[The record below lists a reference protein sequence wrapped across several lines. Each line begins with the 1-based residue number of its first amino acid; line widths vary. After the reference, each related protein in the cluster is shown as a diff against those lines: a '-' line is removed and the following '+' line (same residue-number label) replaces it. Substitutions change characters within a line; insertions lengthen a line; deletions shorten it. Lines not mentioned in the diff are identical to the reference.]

1 MTHPTAVTVA
11 FVTCYVLALGIEIL
25 RLRVPKRGWRALAVL
40 LTVVGATIEARYL
53 CARAVAAS
61 ASPLSSPHDWY
72 LLAGWA
78 LALLYLVTAVYRSQI
93 AFGLFLLPLA
103 LGLIISAQFADPKPF
118 APVRAS
124 RFWGN
129 IHGTFLLLGTVTVTI
144 GFVAGLMYL
153 VQSYR
158 LKKKHP
164 PNSGFRLPS
173 LEWLEL
179 VNTRS
184 LTYSVLLVGI
194 GVIAGIILNRIRIAG
209 QEKALPWTDPVV
221 ISSTAMFAWLIVAE
235 LFRLLY
241 RAARR
246 GRKVAYLTLAS
257 FLFLVIALST
267 LLFVKTGHGSIG

>member
-1 MTHPTAVTVA
+1 MARSTTATLA
-11 FVTCYVLALGIEIL
+11 FAACYALALGIEIL
-25 RLRVPKRGWRALAVL
+25 RLRVRGGRVFAVVLATVGVAIETWYLAV
-40 LTVVGATIEARYL
+40 
-53 CARAVAAS
+53 RAVAAS
-61 ASPLSSPHDWY
+61 ASPLSSPYDWY
-72 LLAGWA
+72 LLAGWTI
-78 LALLYLVTAVYRSQI
+78 ALLYLITAVYRSQI

-103 LGLIISAQFADPKPF
+103 LGLITSAQFADPHPF

-129 IHGTFLLLGTVTVTI
+129 IHGTFLFLGTMTVTI

-158 LKKKHP
+158 LKRKHP
-164 PNSGFRLPS
+164 LSSRFRLPS
-173 LEWLEL
+173 LEWLEM

-184 LTYSVLLVGI
+184 LTYSVLLIGI
-194 GVIAGIILNRIRIAG
+194 GEIAGIVLNRIRIAG
-209 QEKALPWTDPVV
+209 QAEPVPWTDPVV
-221 ISSTAMFAWLIVAE
+221 LSSTAMLVWLIVAE
-235 LFRLLY
+235 LFRLIY

-267 LLFVKTGHGSIG
+267 LLFIKTGHGSIG